1 MESRHHGPRPYFS
14 AVHALRFLELVAVR
28 HYGRKEL
35 VDRLRIGEG
44 SVRTIARM
52 LESAGLI
59 EVVRAGSRLTEK
71 GRRFLDSIRM
81 QISCGVAVPP
91 SRASVDR
98 YSIAVLVRGAGE
110 MALSSAGIPQ
120 RDAAMMIGSRG
131 ASTMVYRSGRLVFPG
146 MYEDLRQLDRV
157 LADSLVDLL
166 APAEGDAIVLGSASD
181 PDTANLG
188 AIAAAATLLG

>member
-59 EVVRAGSRLTEK
+59 EIVRAGSRLTEK
-71 GRRFLDSIRM
+71 GRRLLDSIRM
-81 QISCGVAVPP
+81 EISVAVEVPL
-91 SRASVDR
+91 SRAFVGR
-98 YSIAVLVRGAGE
+98 YSVAVLVRGAGE
-110 MALSSAGIPQ
+110 RALSSSGIPQ
-120 RDAAMMIGSRG
+120 RDAAMMIGSQG

-157 LADSLVDLL
+157 LADSLVELL
-166 APAEGDAIVLGSASD
+166 APAEGDAIVVGSAAD

>member
-71 GRRFLDSIRM
+71 GRRFLDSIRT
-81 QISCGVAVPP
+81 QISGGVAVPP

-166 APAEGDAIVLGSASD
+166 APAEGDAIVLGSAAD